1 MIYSQAKGHKLKHIG
16 RSPRVALHFITD
28 EKGDRHVMIFTGE
41 AGVDNSVPA
50 AHEVPGYLAKY
61 TDGIRALGSTPEEF
75 SRAYSAELRFVP
87 QKCTDGSKIAPQ
99 PEEVDMKE
107 KIRTLHPEKK
117 QGVNI
122 SKEKYDVIRNAILCV
137 LQSQKEITFMNLSR
151 AVEKEVNGN
160 FDGSVTW
167 YVTTV
172 KLDME
177 ARGEIKRV
185 PNSRPQLV
193 KLAQ

>member
-1 MIYSQAKGHKLKHIG
+1 
-16 RSPRVALHFITD
+16 
-28 EKGDRHVMIFTGE
+28 
-41 AGVDNSVPA
+41 
-50 AHEVPGYLAKY
+50 
-61 TDGIRALGSTPEEF
+61 
-75 SRAYSAELRFVP
+75 
-87 QKCTDGSKIAPQ
+87 
-99 PEEVDMKE
+99 MKD

-122 SKEKYDVIRNAILCV
+122 SKEKYDIIRNAILCV
-137 LQSQKEITFMNLSR
+137 LQRQKEITFMNLSR

-185 PNSRPQLV
+185 PSSRPQLV
-193 KLAQ
+193 KLA